1 MDLTNTNTDIEA
13 QTHSAAEHQPAITAD
28 HRRPQPTFTADPQ
41 PLAQPT
47 NPRHPRHPDTADSQP
62 QATSTS
68 GHPHRNA
75 PALQI
80 ADNSDPQRGML
91 TCRFTS
97 CILIRVLGEKYGDS
111 SDGLWSMY
119 LTEAEKQ
126 DKDVTESWKGDTE
139 GILVFVSLTPS
150 CAYSPAKTH
159 VEDWSILCNRC
170 SLHY

>member
-1 MDLTNTNTDIEA
+1 MALTTNTNTDIEA
-13 QTHSAAEHQPAITAD
+13 QTQSVTGHQPAITAD
-28 HRRPQPTFTADPQ
+28 HRRPQPTVTADP
-41 PLAQPT
+41 
-47 NPRHPRHPDTADSQP
+47 QP

-68 GHPHRNA
+68 DRPHRNA
-75 PALQI
+75 PASQI
-80 ADNSDPQRGML
+80 ADNTLDNSDPQRGMS

-97 CILIRVLGEKYGDS
+97 FILIIVPGEKYGDS

-139 GILVFVSLTPS
+139 GILVFVSPTPS

-159 VEDWSILCNRC
+159 VEDWSILRNRC
-170 SLHY
+170 GLHY